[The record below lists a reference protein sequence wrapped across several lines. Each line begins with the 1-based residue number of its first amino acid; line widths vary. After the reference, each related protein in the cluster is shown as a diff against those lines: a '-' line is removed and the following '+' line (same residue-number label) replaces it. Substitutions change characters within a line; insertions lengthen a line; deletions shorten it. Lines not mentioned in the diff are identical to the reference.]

1 MSAQQNPQLPEVV
14 DIRQLAPAELDHLL
28 DEEGRLWRAQY
39 QWDFNPSADLVR
51 RFVEM
56 QALSGYALRVQR
68 ELIGYGYH
76 VFEDHKGLIGDFY
89 VRPGPQ
95 NASYEAL
102 LLSAI
107 VQSLMNTPGI
117 RRIESQLLLSRV
129 RTSAL
134 IPFDRYVL
142 RYDREFMST
151 TAETIEE
158 LPRRNIAARVRLV
171 PWNDHF
177 HEESAQL
184 IAAAYRGHVD
194 SEINDQYR
202 TIPGARR
209 FLTNI
214 IRYPGC
220 GRFSPQSS
228 IVAVEETSG
237 RVCGICLAS
246 MVSEL
251 SGHVTQLCV
260 TPALR
265 GTGLGYELLRRC
277 LIEVLEQGREI
288 TSLTVTG
295 HNETAIRLYESMGF
309 VHRATF
315 PALVW
320 EGF

>member
-1 MSAQQNPQLPEVV
+1 MAARHNPLPEVL
-14 DIRQLAPAELDHLL
+14 DIRQLAPAELEYLL
-28 DEEGRLWRAQY
+28 EEEGHHWRALY
-39 QWDFNPSADLVR
+39 QWDFRPSADLVR
-51 RFVEM
+51 RFVEI
-56 QALSGYALRVQR
+56 QALSGFALRLGR
-68 ELIGYGYH
+68 ELIGYAYH

-95 NASYEAL
+95 SASCETL

-107 VQSLMNTPGI
+107 VQSLIDTPGI

-129 RTSAL
+129 RNQAPL
-134 IPFDRYVL
+134 PFDRWAT

-151 TAETIEE
+151 DAATVQD
-158 LPRRNIAARVRLV
+158 LPVRDMDARVRLV
-171 PWNDHF
+171 RWADQF
-177 HEESAQL
+177 HEESAYL
-184 IAAAYRGHVD
+184 IAASYRGHVD

-220 GRFSPQSS
+220 GKFSPHAS
-228 IVAVEETSG
+228 IVALDESSG
-237 RVCGICLAS
+237 RICGICLAS
-246 MVSEL
+246 MVSEV

-260 TPALR
+260 SPAFR
-265 GTGLGYELLRRC
+265 GAGLGYELLRRC
-277 LIEVLEQGREI
+277 LLEVIEEGRQV

-295 HNETAIRLYESMGF
+295 DNKNAIYLYESMGF
-309 VHRATF
+309 LHRATF